1 MAPTKAELRANALQI
16 RDGLDQAVR
25 AAFTARLAAVG
36 SSLVFGAAPG
46 GRRPVVSVFSAI
58 GSEPDATDLAAV
70 LHAEDVEVALP
81 VDWSHG
87 APLAFR
93 RWMPGDRLAAGPL
106 GIHEPLPDAPELE
119 PDVLFIPLLAF
130 DRRGHRVGYGAGNV
144 DHTLAKLRARR
155 VVRAIGVAYAIQ
167 EVPLVPNAP
176 HDEPVDTVVTDREVI
191 ACAG

>member
-1 MAPTKAELRANALQI
+1 MAPTKAELRASALRV
-16 RDGLDQAVR
+16 RDGVDR
-25 AAFTARLAAVG
+25 AARGVFAARLADVG
-36 SSLVFGAAPG
+36 LSLVLEAAPG

-58 GSEPDATDLAAV
+58 GSEPDAADLAAA
-70 LHAEDVEVALP
+70 LHAGDVEVALP

-87 APLAFR
+87 APLTFR

-144 DHTLAKLRARR
+144 DHTLAELRARKA
-155 VVRAIGVAYAIQ
+155 VRAIGVAYAIQ